1 MLAALAAG
9 LLLVTLYD
17 RALGPYRYPYS
28 GDSAS
33 YVDMAASIAEHGR
46 PLVTPW
52 DVEPGDRD
60 AIPQPLFPPGF
71 SLLVAAVAPLTGDVR
86 TAALWPGRVAAALLP
101 CLILLLFRGA
111 AGDAVLLWTGLLALC
126 SPGVRD
132 WQFMGYSDL
141 TALVVAVLSLG
152 ALARGLGLAGTA
164 AAPVRGWLWL
174 AGVAAGVGY
183 GLRNAGLAVL
193 AASAAT
199 LAYMAWRDRPVGRA
213 ALYWAFGAAL
223 PLAALAW
230 YNVATFG
237 ELQPYDMAAS
247 TRPWWLNVRD
257 YAAVQLEDLGVPFA
271 MTSAAPLLAVAGL
284 ALVGV
289 LLLYACWR
297 LRDDRRRHG
306 LVMMLGTYAA
316 GGGVMLIASR
326 SRYEWGQ
333 LIELR
338 NTLQYS
344 WAIALALGVS
354 AATLLGPRARRAAL
368 VVALLS
374 LGSVVVAGA
383 REAYGA
389 AGSGPEPWL
398 VLSRDPAVMGAA
410 RALPADTLIASN
422 VAVLFRLGVPRRVR
436 ELEVGGSDRDF
447 EGSLVQLTS
456 AAGARPAA
464 FLLVCDEWTAGFQ
477 ACGARPAAA
486 SDAAVDCVPVRIVEP
501 LVALCR
507 PAGARQDR
515 APPPPPVPATAP

>member
-9 LLLVTLYD
+9 VLLVAVYD

-33 YVDMAASIAEHGR
+33 YVDMAASIAAQGR

-52 DVEPGDRD
+52 DVDPGDQE
-60 AIPQPLFPPGF
+60 AIPQPLFPPAF
-71 SLLVAAVAPLTGDVR
+71 SMLVAAVAPLTGDVR
-86 TAALWPGRVAAALLP
+86 TAVLWPGRVAAALLP

-111 AGDAVLLWTGLLALC
+111 AGDAVLLWTGMLALC
-126 SPGVRD
+126 SPGVRN

-164 AAPVRGWLWL
+164 TAPARGWLWL
-174 AGVAAGVGY
+174 AGVTAGVGY

-193 AASAAT
+193 AASVAT
-199 LAYMAWRDRPVGRA
+199 LAYAAWRDRGVVRG

-230 YNVATFG
+230 YNLATFG
-237 ELQPYDMAAS
+237 ELQPYDMPPS
-247 TRPWWLNVRD
+247 TRPWWPNVRD

-271 MTSAAPLLAVAGL
+271 MTSAAPVAAVAGL
-284 ALVGV
+284 ALLGA

-297 LRDDRRRHG
+297 LRADRRRHG
-306 LVMMLGTYAA
+306 LVTMLGSYAAA
-316 GGGVMLIASR
+316 GGLMLIASR

-344 WAIALALGVS
+344 WALALALGVS
-354 AATLLGPRARRAAL
+354 ASTLLGPRARRAAL
-368 VVALLS
+368 VVAVLL
-374 LGSVVVAGA
+374 LGSVFVAGA
-383 REAYGA
+383 REAYA
-389 AGSGPEPWL
+389 ARGWGPESWL

-410 RALPADTLIASN
+410 RALPADTLVASN

-447 EGSLVQLTS
+447 EGALDQLTR

-464 FLLVCDEWTAGFQ
+464 FLLVCDDWTAGFQ

-486 SDAAVDCVPVRIVEP
+486 SGAAVDCVPVRTVEP

-507 PAGARQDR
+507 PAGARRGQT
-515 APPPPPVPATAP
+515 PPPVAATPP